1 MPVPGAFAC
10 IVAAPAAVAAMPAV
24 TEEMHRHHRTRDHEE
39 NPVLRKP
46 FDASTPSVKK
56 IGW

>member
-39 NPVLRKP
+39 NPVLR
-46 FDASTPSVKK
+46 
-56 IGW
+56 